1 MSLPRDSISDKEEE
15 EERSVASPG
24 GEVPLAAMERIL
36 ELMTALTDRQREVED
51 RQREVEDRQREADD
65 RRRESE
71 DRQADLLSRLM
82 DRQREREDRQ
92 ADLLSRLM
100 DRLESIEIVVQ
111 GQPGDPTAETTT
123 HTQFVAELGPVY
135 STGRPHSETPPT
147 SSRLE
152 PERGST
158 ADRPCPSLA
167 RREATAGA
175 TERQLGTVG
184 FEPESSGL
192 QEPQCG
198 LKPHS
203 QARNLLSYPPYN
215 DVRGWN

>member
-15 EERSVASPG
+15 EERSVASLG
-24 GEVPLAAMERIL
+24 GEVPLTAIERIL
-36 ELMTALTDRQREVED
+36 ELMTALTDRQKEA
-51 RQREVEDRQREADD
+51 EDRQREA
-65 RRRESE
+65 E
-71 DRQADLLSRLM
+71 DRQREAEDRQRETE

-92 ADLLSRLM
+92 ADVLSRLM
-100 DRLESIEIVVQ
+100 DRLECIEIVVQ
-111 GQPGDPTAETTT
+111 GQPGVPTAEITT
-123 HTQFVAELGPVY
+123 HTQFVAELGPVC